1 MLGSVILRTV
11 HGCQLAIATVSQCN
25 RCCTGTKQLAKLL
38 SSAAT
43 GGWCQPAM
51 RFSQQLPGFEPRRLL
66 LLTKI
71 TRLEYERSLNP
82 HLSEEKL
89 KDHLKRK
96 GSDYDNLLLHHN
108 IHHGTLNSLVA
119 HLQQR
124 GIDCQVV
131 SRNMYTLAAIN
142 WADAVVSAGGDGTFL
157 LAASRIKSATKPLI
171 GVNTDPGKSEGYLCV
186 PTSRTAPDAIDALL
200 AGRFRWLWRQRI
212 RVSMSTGLPSSSQSS
227 ADSPADGASRL
238 QSLHLKY
245 PEYRFSEHYKELEEA
260 WLRRQ
265 PMLQCQEHELSPL
278 PVLALNEVFIGESL
292 SARVSYYEMGLG
304 REGRMRKQKSSGVT
318 VCTGTGSTSW
328 YFHINHLSESQVEEI
343 LHYANQLADSPDGS
357 GSRSRRYTP
366 AEIASIAR
374 NYNSA
379 LTFDP
384 ELIRMAWA
392 VRDPVVNSVFA
403 ADQCRGVTD
412 LIRVRSRMW
421 DARLVIDG
429 DYAFSFNDGCV
440 ALLEMR
446 PEDAICC
453 VRLLD

>member
-1 MLGSVILRTV
+1 
-11 HGCQLAIATVSQCN
+11 
-25 RCCTGTKQLAKLL
+25 
-38 SSAAT
+38 
-43 GGWCQPAM
+43 
-51 RFSQQLPGFEPRRLL
+51 
-66 LLTKI
+66 
-71 TRLEYERSLNP
+71 
-82 HLSEEKL
+82 
-89 KDHLKRK
+89 
-96 GSDYDNLLLHHN
+96 
-108 IHHGTLNSLVA
+108 
-119 HLQQR
+119 
-124 GIDCQVV
+124 
-131 SRNMYTLAAIN
+131 MYTLAAID

-171 GVNTDPGKSEGYLCV
+171 GVNTDPGKSEGYLCM
-186 PTSRTAPDAIDALL
+186 PTSKTAPDAIDALL
-200 AGRFRWLWRQRI
+200 AGSLGCKRDSGASALIMGPQSGTMDRPILIRRSHSPRFRWLWRQRI

-238 QSLHLKY
+238 QSLHLRY